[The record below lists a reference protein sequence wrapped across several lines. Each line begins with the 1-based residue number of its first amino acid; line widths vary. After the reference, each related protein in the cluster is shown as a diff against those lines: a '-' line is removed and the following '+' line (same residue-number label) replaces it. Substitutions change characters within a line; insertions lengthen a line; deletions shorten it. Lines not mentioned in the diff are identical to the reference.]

1 MLGHNTSLSF
11 AARNT
16 AMLPSTDSDGRV
28 PMRELLITI
37 DTEPD
42 LPKRRT
48 PSTGTLNN
56 IPALLTLQQRMPG
69 VKLTLLV
76 THSVVTDASSLRILE
91 RIKRDYDCE
100 IGAHLHPEETPP
112 FVRGFPDDTSLMRL
126 PFEARAEKLRTLT
139 QAISVHFPAPVSYR
153 AGRWKLS
160 PEDLG
165 LLAGLGYT
173 VETKVTPYV
182 SWRIE
187 HGPDFA
193 GERRDVHRVEDA
205 GLWEAPLTIGLNRG
219 ERIAGT
225 SLLRA
230 YLQVCSLELLGLP
243 GPIKKVWDTVR
254 PIRPIWFRPTYSSTV
269 DMIWLAKRLLE
280 SEPETPLNMMFHS
293 NELAAGGRPF
303 IRTPADA
310 ERIMQRVVDTARY
323 LVDDLGVT
331 STTLAAHIVGR
342 DGHATPAESNGC
354 GEQAERVAS

>member
-1 MLGHNTSLSF
+1 
-11 AARNT
+11 
-16 AMLPSTDSDGRV
+16 MLPCTDCADRV

-56 IPALLTLQQRMPG
+56 IPALLTLQQQLPE
-69 VKLTLLV
+69 VKLILLV

-91 RIKRDYDCE
+91 YIKRDYDCE

-139 QAISVHFPAPVSYR
+139 QAISAHFPVPRSYR

-165 LLAGLGYT
+165 LLAELGYSVDT
-173 VETKVTPYV
+173 TVTPYV

-193 GERRDVHRVEDA
+193 GERREVRRVKGA

-219 ERIAGT
+219 ERIGGSA
-225 SLLRA
+225 LLRA
-230 YLQVCSLELLGLP
+230 Y
-243 GPIKKVWDTVR
+243 
-254 PIRPIWFRPTYSSTV
+254 
-269 DMIWLAKRLLE
+269 
-280 SEPETPLNMMFHS
+280 
-293 NELAAGGRPF
+293 
-303 IRTPADA
+303 
-310 ERIMQRVVDTARY
+310 
-323 LVDDLGVT
+323 
-331 STTLAAHIVGR
+331 
-342 DGHATPAESNGC
+342 
-354 GEQAERVAS
+354 